1 MLSGDEH
8 PKSTRERVLQ
18 TLLTRQNC
26 TINEIADAVEINPI
40 SVRHHITKLQADGLV
55 DSAEQRHGVG
65 RPRRIYFLTAEG
77 RELFPTRYLRLTS
90 LLLDQLKETVPQNT
104 LDKVFSSIAETM
116 ASKHAK
122 DLDGLTIE
130 QRLDLVKNLLN
141 QEGFSVEWE
150 RQGDSYQIHE
160 SNCPYYYIGQN
171 HPEVCSVDMTLIH
184 TVLAVPTEKVKC
196 MLRGDSQ
203 CTYII
208 PASSILELEKA

>member
-1 MLSGDEH
+1 MLNGNEH

-26 TINEIADAVEINPI
+26 TINEIAEAVEINPI

-65 RPRRIYFLTAEG
+65 RPRRIYFLTADG

-90 LLLDQLKETVPQNT
+90 MLLDQLKESVPQNT
-104 LDKVFSSIAETM
+104 LDKVFTSIAENM
-116 ASKHAK
+116 ASKHTN
-122 DLDGLTIE
+122 DLNGLTIE

-150 RQGDSYQIHE
+150 RQGDTYQIHE

-171 HPEVCSVDMTLIH
+171 HPEVCSVDMTVIH

-196 MLRGDSQ
+196 MLNGDSQ

-208 PASSILELEKA
+208 PASSILELEQA

>member
-1 MLSGDEH
+1 MLNGNEH

-26 TINEIADAVEINPI
+26 TINEIAEAVEINPI

-65 RPRRIYFLTAEG
+65 RPRRIYFLTADG

-90 LLLDQLKETVPQNT
+90 MLLDQLKESVPQNT
-104 LDKVFSSIAETM
+104 LDKVFTSIAENM
-116 ASKHAK
+116 ASKHAN
-122 DLDGLTIE
+122 DLNGLTIE

-150 RQGDSYQIHE
+150 RQGDTYQIHE

-196 MLRGDSQ
+196 MLNGDSQ